1 MALLTHWDGE
11 PVHVWASLWSSPLV
25 EVYDV
30 LGSTNDRARDLAKVG
45 AWPFSV
51 VLAEHQSAG
60 RGRGGTSW
68 HSPPGAGLWI
78 SALLP
83 ESRPQVPHVPLL
95 VGLAAAR
102 AAERVCRSLSVG
114 LKWPNDLYVEG
125 RKVGGILC
133 EHGHGPVVAGLG
145 VNVRQRKGE
154 FPEAIG
160 HRATSLEAAAC
171 GRVSMGDL
179 ATELLS
185 QLHRLSSAMTGG
197 LPPEV
202 HRELLERDV
211 LRDRPVITD
220 QVGQG
225 VARGLDGDGA
235 LLVERPGG
243 AQVRVVAGSVR
254 TW

>member
-1 MALLTHWDGE
+1 
-11 PVHVWASLWSSPLV
+11 
-25 EVYDV
+25 
-30 LGSTNDRARDLAKVG
+30 
-45 AWPFSV
+45 
-51 VLAEHQSAG
+51 
-60 RGRGGTSW
+60 
-68 HSPPGAGLWI
+68 
-78 SALLP
+78 
-83 ESRPQVPHVPLL
+83 

-102 AAERVCRSLSVG
+102 AAERVCQDLSVG
-114 LKWPNDLYVEG
+114 LKWPNDLHVEG

-133 EHGHGPVVAGLG
+133 EHGHGPVVAGVG
-145 VNVRQRKGE
+145 VNVRQRRGD

-171 GRVSMGDL
+171 RRVSMGEL
-179 ATELLS
+179 ATELLA

-197 LPPEV
+197 LPSEV
-202 HRELLERDV
+202 HRELVERDV

-243 AQVRVVAGSVR
+243 ARVRVVAGSVR

>member
-1 MALLTHWDGE
+1 
-11 PVHVWASLWSSPLV
+11 
-25 EVYDV
+25 
-30 LGSTNDRARDLAKVG
+30 
-45 AWPFSV
+45 
-51 VLAEHQSAG
+51 
-60 RGRGGTSW
+60 
-68 HSPPGAGLWI
+68 
-78 SALLP
+78 
-83 ESRPQVPHVPLL
+83 
-95 VGLAAAR
+95 
-102 AAERVCRSLSVG
+102 
-114 LKWPNDLYVEG
+114 
-125 RKVGGILC
+125 
-133 EHGHGPVVAGLG
+133 
-145 VNVRQRKGE
+145 
-154 FPEAIG
+154 
-160 HRATSLEAAAC
+160 
-171 GRVSMGDL
+171 MGDL

-197 LPPEV
+197 LPPGV

>member
-11 PVHVWASLWSSPLV
+11 PVHVWASLWFSPLV
-25 EVYDV
+25 EVHDV

-51 VLAEHQSAG
+51 VAVSLKKKG

-68 HSPPGAGLWI
+68 HSPPGAGLWV

-83 ESRPQVPHVPLL
+83 ESRPQVLHVPLL

-114 LKWPNDLYVEG
+114 LKWPNDLYVQG

-133 EHGHGPVVAGLG
+133 EHGHGPVVAGVG
-145 VNVRQRKGE
+145 VNVRQRKGD
-154 FPEAIG
+154 FPETIG

-185 QLHRLSSAMTGG
+185 QLHRLSSAMTGV

-202 HRELLERDV
+202 HGELVERDV
-211 LRDRPVITD
+211 LRGRPVITD

-225 VARGLDGDGA
+225 VARGLDGAGA

-243 AQVRVVAGSVR
+243 GQVRVVAGSVR